1 MTSTTLTIDQLEL
14 SPFNVR
20 TNQQDTQPSGALE
33 KSILAVGL
41 IHALRVHALRGRK
54 NKWGV
59 HAGGRRYRSI
69 KALIARGDLP
79 ADWPIAVMVSD
90 VTEAELLEESIAEN
104 GPRRD
109 LRPYEVFL
117 GVAKAHRRGHDVPK
131 IANALGQEP
140 EWVRQSIRLGD
151 LAKPVFEALERGEI
165 GVDQARA
172 YGATEDL
179 ALQEAAYEAL
189 RQLPPHQREP
199 RQIRAWLKVGDAE
212 LERLLRF
219 VGPDAYRAAGGRYEL
234 DLFADFEGDRGAVRD
249 EDTLRGLAELR
260 LATTKTDIRRRTG
273 RPDLRFVAKPPQGEF
288 NTTDWILSV
297 TPEAGGGDA
306 IVLPN
311 GAIVAQIEL
320 TDTLEGGVEPSIAYW
335 WESRKAKYGSE
346 KPEIPKAPTA
356 KVGAALTTSES
367 FGGEAARRAA
377 DAAIKQQEGIG
388 QETIDILRSVRRFAM
403 RAALVEDARDRGT
416 VATDFLVW
424 SQLRL
429 LLDQRATIHTVGIGK
444 IGGASTGPMGAHS
457 FLEAMP
463 ATKTMSHAVFELTQQ
478 TFITDKDLGDAF
490 LDYRASGEALK
501 QLAAAVVTGLAL
513 ERSLN
518 AVDYRLPVH
527 ETLAAELDIASEEG
541 FRRHWMPTADLLDRI
556 PRDQRLAIAE
566 PFVERAAFAGW
577 SRLKSVDLTRSVLAV
592 VTGSAERLRDGLR
605 AQASSW
611 VHPLLRFGTHPADV
625 EEQARQISEAA
636 E

>member
-1 MTSTTLTIDQLEL
+1 MTSTTLTIEQLEL

-20 TNQQDTQPSGALE
+20 TNQTDTQPSAALE

-41 IHALRVHALRGRK
+41 IHALRVHPMRGRK

-79 ADWPIAVMVSD
+79 ADWPVAVMISEG
-90 VTEAELLEESIAEN
+90 TEAELIEESIAEN

-117 GVAKAHRRGHDVPK
+117 GVAKANRRGHDVRK
-131 IANALGQEP
+131 IADALGQESD
-140 EWVRQSIRLGD
+140 WVRQSIRLGS

-179 ALQEAAYEAL
+179 VLQEAAFEAL
-189 RQLPPHQREP
+189 HRLPPHLREP

-219 VGPDAYRAAGGRYEL
+219 VGHEAYRAAGGRYEL

-249 EDTLRGLAELR
+249 EDKLRALSELR
-260 LATTKTDIRRRTG
+260 LSATKTDIRRRTG
-273 RPDLRFVAKPPQGEF
+273 RPDLRFIAAPPQGEF
-288 NTTDWILSV
+288 NITDWILQV
-297 TPEAGGGDA
+297 TPEAGPDNT
-306 IVLPN
+306 IVLPA

-320 TDTLEGGVEPSIAYW
+320 VDTMEGTVGPMIAYW

-346 KPEIPKAPTA
+346 KAEIPKLPTT

-367 FGGEAARRAA
+367 FGGEPARRAA

-463 ATKTMSHAVFELTQQ
+463 ATKTMSYAVFELTQQ
-478 TFITDKDLGDAF
+478 TFITGDDLGEAF
-490 LDYRASGEALK
+490 LDYRASADTMK

-518 AVDYRLPVH
+518 AADYRLPVH
-527 ETLAAELDIASEEG
+527 EALAAQLDLDSEEG
-541 FRRHWMPTADLLDRI
+541 FRRHWTPTADLLDRI

-577 SRLKSVDLTRSVLAV
+577 SRLKSTELTRSVLSV
-592 VTGSAERLRDGLR
+592 VTGSAEWLRDAVR
-605 AQASSW
+605 VQASSW
-611 VHPLLRFGTHPADV
+611 VHPLLRFGAPPAEAD
-625 EEQARQISEAA
+625 EQTRQISEAA

>member
-20 TNQQDTQPSGALE
+20 TNQQDTQPSTALE

-41 IHALRVHALRGRK
+41 IHALRVHPMRGRK

-69 KALIARGDLP
+69 KALIARGDLL
-79 ADWPIAVMVSD
+79 ADWPIAAMISD
-90 VTEAELLEESIAEN
+90 GSDAELLEESIAEN

-117 GVAKAHRRGHDVPK
+117 GVAKAHRRGHDVRK
-131 IANALGQEP
+131 IADALGQEP
-140 EWVRQSIRLGD
+140 DWVRQSIRLGD

-179 ALQEAAYEAL
+179 AVQEAAYEAL
-189 RQLPPHQREP
+189 RHLPPHLREP

-219 VGPDAYRAAGGRYEL
+219 VGADAYRAAGGRYEL
-234 DLFADFEGDRGAVRD
+234 DLFADFDGDRGRVRD
-249 EDTLRGLAELR
+249 EDKLRGLAELR
-260 LATTKTDIRRRTG
+260 LAKTKADIRRRTG
-273 RPDLRFVAKPPQGEF
+273 RPDLRFVPSPPQGEF
-288 NTTDWILSV
+288 NVTDWILSV
-297 TPEAGGGDA
+297 HAEIRADDT
-306 IVLPN
+306 IVLPA

-320 TDTLEGGVEPSIAYW
+320 VDSLEGVVEPSVAYW

-346 KPEIPKAPTA
+346 KAEIPRAPPT

-403 RAALVEDARDRGT
+403 RAALIEDARDRGT

-429 LLDQRATIHTVGIGK
+429 LLDQRATIHSVGIGK
-444 IGGASTGPMGAHS
+444 IGGASAGPLGAHS

-463 ATKTMSHAVFELTQQ
+463 ATKTMSYAIFELTQQ
-478 TFITDKDLGDAF
+478 TFITGDDLGEAF
-490 LDYRASGEALK
+490 LDYRASADTMK
-501 QLAAAVVTGLAL
+501 HLAAAVVTGLAL

-518 AVDYRLPVH
+518 AEDYRLPVH
-527 ETLAAELDIASEEG
+527 ETLAAELRIDSDEG
-541 FRRHWMPTADLLDRI
+541 FRRHWAPTADLLDRI

-566 PFVERAAFAGW
+566 PFVERSAFAGW
-577 SRLKSVDLTRSVLAV
+577 SRLKATELTRSVLSV
-592 VTGSAERLRDGLR
+592 VTGSAEWLRDAVR
-605 AQASSW
+605 VEASSW
-611 VHPLLRFGTHPADV
+611 VHPLLRFGTRPTEADLQPR
-625 EEQARQISEAA
+625 ELSQAA